1 MGPIIESSLNS
12 THSLWVADSVKI
24 LHVVDGARNQ
34 IIAAQNI
41 GPKKI
46 CKAAEIGVTN
56 RISAHDSEH
65 LWKIMFGETKVLYMS
80 NDELA
85 GSGP

>member
-24 LHVVDGARNQ
+24 LHVIDGARNQ

-56 RISAHDSEH
+56 CISTHDSEH
-65 LWKIMFGETKVLYMS
+65 L
-80 NDELA
+80 
-85 GSGP
+85 